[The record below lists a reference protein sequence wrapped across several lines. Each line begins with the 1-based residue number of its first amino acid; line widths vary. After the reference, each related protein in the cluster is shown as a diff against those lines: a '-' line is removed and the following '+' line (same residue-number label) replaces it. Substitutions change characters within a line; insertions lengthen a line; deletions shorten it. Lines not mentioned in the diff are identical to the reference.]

1 MINMKKCICLW
12 ILLLG
17 VAIGVSAQNS
27 VVVKGKVL
35 NASNKL
41 PINEVQ
47 ISSVDAAST
56 VLTNEKGEFSIQ
68 VSDPRAILLFKGI
81 GYLEKEE
88 ALMGRTTL
96 NVYLLPENTVMYSD
110 DYEGIYGKM
119 KTRNRIGT
127 ALAVNQKDLSGAL
140 ANVDDALSGKIAGLR
155 VVNKGGM
162 PGTGSLVNMRG
173 IRSLVAENTP
183 LIVVDGIPYLPDD
196 GISTVIDGFSRN
208 IFAPVNLKEVESVIL
223 LKGADAAMYGS
234 LGSNGVLLINT
245 QRASDMETK
254 IEFQTVDGV
263 GFMKK
268 RFPVLG
274 AEAFK
279 NYISD
284 VAETKYTD
292 LNELTTDFP
301 FLKDDP
307 NDHYR
312 YLYDNDT
319 KWQDEIYTPA
329 VSSENVLKIKGGDA
343 IATYALSA
351 GFLSNKGVVKNT
363 QQQKYYT
370 RLNSN
375 INITKKLEMSFGVG
389 FNYGKYDLMEQG
401 LVRET
406 NPMIAA
412 MLKSPLL
419 SVYKQDQYRNNLPD
433 YNPVQIFGIS
443 NPVAVVN
450 DVDAESRAYDV
461 LVNLGLKYQLTSFI
475 SLDVL
480 GGLYY
485 NYTKEK
491 IFIPGKT
498 SGAIA
503 PLQNGLAQNTVRGG
517 TGEGLSFYVKATGV
531 YSRMF
536 NNLHEVSAKLG
547 YQLMSTRREL
557 DCSGGINT
565 SSDFYHTLG
574 DASEGRNITGYIDQT
589 RWINTFL
596 NLNYGFNQ
604 QYYAGVTVGLDAS
617 SVYGKN
623 SGRAFWLPAVQLA
636 WKAKNASF
644 LRDCD
649 FIGNLVFRGEYG
661 MNGNS
666 RYSYKYSRYYY
677 ESVALRDAAAVV
689 RGGLPN
695 LQMKPE
701 KNITANV
708 GADLAF
714 WGNRVNLSVDFYQE
728 TTKDMVLNKKM
739 APVYGFTTMY
749 DNAGE
754 LQTRGVEAAF
764 SWTLMDKSSFRWIV
778 GGNIAAYT
786 SEVKS
791 LGGAKSR
798 LVEVMDDV
806 QLNSRVGSAPN
817 VFWGYQVDRVIAS
830 KAEAGRLGLKNAGG
844 SLFGAGDIA
853 FQDQNGDKT
862 INEKDMVELGNP
874 APDFYGG
881 FYTQLEY
888 KGFGLSANFTY
899 SYGNEI
905 YNGLRREMESMSDF
919 GNQSQTALRRWTSDG
934 QVTDIPK
941 AIYGDPM
948 GNSRF
953 SSRWIEDGSFL
964 KLKEL
969 TLSYTTGGK
978 VLFFNNLKV
987 FVTGENLL
995 TWTKYKGMD
1004 PEFGYTYAPEYAG
1017 MDMGLTPL
1025 SKNVK
1030 VGLILNF

>member
-1 MINMKKCICLW
+1 M
-12 ILLLG
+12 
-17 VAIGVSAQNS
+17 
-27 VVVKGKVL
+27 
-35 NASNKL
+35 
-41 PINEVQ
+41 
-47 ISSVDAAST
+47 
-56 VLTNEKGEFSIQ
+56 
-68 VSDPRAILLFKGI
+68 
-81 GYLEKEE
+81 EKEE

-208 IFAPVNLKEVESVIL
+208 IFAPVNLKEVESVTL

-234 LGSNGVLLINT
+234 LGSNGVLLINHP
-245 QRASDMETK
+245 AGFGMETK

-574 DASEGRNITGYIDQT
+574 DASEGREYHRIYRSNP
-589 RWINTFL
+589 
-596 NLNYGFNQ
+596 
-604 QYYAGVTVGLDAS
+604 LD
-617 SVYGKN
+617 
-623 SGRAFWLPAVQLA
+623 
-636 WKAKNASF
+636 
-644 LRDCD
+644 
-649 FIGNLVFRGEYG
+649 
-661 MNGNS
+661 
-666 RYSYKYSRYYY
+666 
-677 ESVALRDAAAVV
+677 
-689 RGGLPN
+689 
-695 LQMKPE
+695 
-701 KNITANV
+701 
-708 GADLAF
+708 
-714 WGNRVNLSVDFYQE
+714 
-728 TTKDMVLNKKM
+728 
-739 APVYGFTTMY
+739 
-749 DNAGE
+749 
-754 LQTRGVEAAF
+754 
-764 SWTLMDKSSFRWIV
+764 
-778 GGNIAAYT
+778 
-786 SEVKS
+786 
-791 LGGAKSR
+791 
-798 LVEVMDDV
+798 
-806 QLNSRVGSAPN
+806 
-817 VFWGYQVDRVIAS
+817 
-830 KAEAGRLGLKNAGG
+830 
-844 SLFGAGDIA
+844 
-853 FQDQNGDKT
+853 
-862 INEKDMVELGNP
+862 
-874 APDFYGG
+874 
-881 FYTQLEY
+881 
-888 KGFGLSANFTY
+888 
-899 SYGNEI
+899 
-905 YNGLRREMESMSDF
+905 
-919 GNQSQTALRRWTSDG
+919 
-934 QVTDIPK
+934 
-941 AIYGDPM
+941 
-948 GNSRF
+948 
-953 SSRWIEDGSFL
+953 
-964 KLKEL
+964 
-969 TLSYTTGGK
+969 
-978 VLFFNNLKV
+978 
-987 FVTGENLL
+987 
-995 TWTKYKGMD
+995 
-1004 PEFGYTYAPEYAG
+1004 
-1017 MDMGLTPL
+1017 
-1025 SKNVK
+1025 
-1030 VGLILNF
+1030 

>member
-1 MINMKKCICLW
+1 MINMKKYICLW

-17 VAIGVSAQNS
+17 IAIGVSAQNS

-47 ISSVDAAST
+47 ISSADAAST

-68 VSDPRAILLFKGI
+68 VSDPKAILMFEGT
-81 GYLEKEE
+81 GYLKNEE

-155 VVNKGGM
+155 VLNKGGM

-208 IFAPVNLKEVESVIL
+208 IFAPVNLKEVESITL

-307 NDHYR
+307 DDHYR
-312 YLYDNDT
+312 YLYDNNT
-319 KWQDEIYTPA
+319 KWQDEIYIPA

-351 GFLSNKGVVKNT
+351 GFLSNKGVIENT

-406 NPMIAA
+406 NPMIAS

-461 LVNLGLKYQLTSFI
+461 LVNLGLKYQLTPFI
-475 SLDVL
+475 SLEAL

-485 NYTKEK
+485 NYTKEN

-503 PLQNGLAQNTVRGG
+503 PLQDGLAKNTVRGG

-531 YSRMF
+531 YSRIF
-536 NNLHEVSAKLG
+536 NNQHEVSAKLG

-596 NLNYGFNQ
+596 NLNYGFNR
-604 QYYAGVTVGLDAS
+604 QYYIGATLGLDAS

-623 SGRAFWLPAVQLA
+623 SARAFWMPAVQLA

-649 FIGNLVFRGEYG
+649 FIGNLVLRGEYG

-701 KNITANV
+701 KNITASI
-708 GADLAF
+708 GADVAF
-714 WGNRVNLSVDFYQE
+714 WGNRVNFSVDFYQE
-728 TTKDMVLNKKM
+728 TTRDMVLNKKM

-764 SWTLMDKSSFRWIV
+764 SWTLMDKNSFRWVV

-798 LVEVMDDV
+798 LVKLMDDV

-830 KAEAGRLGLKNAGG
+830 KAEAGRLGLSNAGG
-844 SLFGAGDIA
+844 GLFGAGDIA
-853 FQDQNGDKT
+853 FQDQNGDKI

-919 GNQSQTALRRWTSDG
+919 GNQAQTALRRWTSDG

-1017 MDMGLTPL
+1017 MDLGLTPL

>member
-1 MINMKKCICLW
+1 MINMKKYICLW

-17 VAIGVSAQNS
+17 VAIGVSAQNT

-47 ISSVDAAST
+47 VSSSDAAST

-68 VSDPRAILLFKGI
+68 VSDPKAILLFKGI
-81 GYLEKEE
+81 GYLESEE
-88 ALMGRTTL
+88 ALMGRSAL

-110 DYEGIYGKM
+110 SYEGIYGKM

-127 ALAVNQKDLSGAL
+127 ALSVNQKDLSGAL
-140 ANVDDALSGKIAGLR
+140 SNVDDALSGKIAGVQVL
-155 VVNKGGM
+155 NKGGM
-162 PGTGSLVNMRG
+162 PGTGSLVNVRG

-183 LIVVDGIPYLPDD
+183 LIVIDGIPYLPDA
-196 GISTVIDGFSRN
+196 GISTVINGFSRN
-208 IFAPVNLKEVESVIL
+208 IFAPVNLKEVESVTL

-263 GFMKK
+263 GFMEK
-268 RFPVLG
+268 RFPVLE
-274 AEAFK
+274 AESFK

-307 NDHYR
+307 DDHYR

-329 VSSENVLKIKGGDA
+329 VSSENVLKITGGDA

-363 QQQKYYT
+363 RQQKYYT

-406 NPMIAA
+406 NPMLAA

-450 DVDAESRAYDV
+450 DIDAESRAYDV
-461 LVNLGLKYQLTSFI
+461 LVNLGLNYHLNPYI

-491 IFIPGKT
+491 IFIPGKS

-503 PLQNGLAQNTVRGG
+503 ALQDGLAENTVRGG

-531 YSRMF
+531 YSRIF
-536 NNLHEVSAKLG
+536 NNQHEVSAKLG
-547 YQLMSTRREL
+547 YQLMSSRREL
-557 DCSGGINT
+557 DCSNGINT

-589 RWINTFL
+589 HWINTFL
-596 NLNYGFNQ
+596 NLSYGFDH
-604 QYYAGVTVGLDAS
+604 QYYIGATIGLDAS

-623 SGRAFWLPAVQLA
+623 SGRAFWMPSVQLA

-649 FIGNLVFRGEYG
+649 FIGNLVLRGEYG
-661 MNGNS
+661 MSGNS

-677 ESVALRDAAAVV
+677 ESVALRDAAAMV

-739 APVYGFTTMY
+739 APAYGVTSMY

-754 LQTRGVEAAF
+754 LQTRGLEASF
-764 SWTLMDKSSFRWIV
+764 SWTLMDKNDFRWVV

-798 LVEVMDDV
+798 MVELADDV
-806 QLNSRVGSAPN
+806 RLYSKVGGTPN
-817 VFWGYQVDRVIAS
+817 VFWGYRVDGVIAS
-830 KAEAGRLGLKNAGG
+830 KAEAGSLGLHNSGG

-853 FQDQNGDKT
+853 FQDQNGDKI

-881 FYTQLEY
+881 FYTQLNY

-905 YNGLRREMESMSDF
+905 YNGLRREMESMSNF

-969 TLSYTTGGK
+969 TFSYTAGRK

-1017 MDMGLTPL
+1017 MDLGLTPL

>member
-1 MINMKKCICLW
+1 MINMKKYICLW

-47 ISSVDAAST
+47 ISSADAAST

-68 VSDPRAILLFKGI
+68 VSDPKAILMFEGT
-81 GYLEKEE
+81 GYLKNEE

-155 VVNKGGM
+155 VLNKGGM

-208 IFAPVNLKEVESVIL
+208 IFAPVNLKEVESITL

-307 NDHYR
+307 DDHYR
-312 YLYDNDT
+312 YLYDNNT
-319 KWQDEIYTPA
+319 KWQDEIYIPA

-351 GFLSNKGVVKNT
+351 GFLSNKGVIENT

-406 NPMIAA
+406 NPMIAS

-461 LVNLGLKYQLTSFI
+461 LVNLGLKYQLTPFI
-475 SLDVL
+475 SLEAL

-485 NYTKEK
+485 NYTKEN

-503 PLQNGLAQNTVRGG
+503 PLQDGLAKNTVRGG

-531 YSRMF
+531 YSRIF
-536 NNLHEVSAKLG
+536 NNQHEVSAKLG

-596 NLNYGFNQ
+596 NLNYGFNR
-604 QYYAGVTVGLDAS
+604 QYYIGATLGLDAS

-623 SGRAFWLPAVQLA
+623 SARAFWMPAVQLA

-649 FIGNLVFRGEYG
+649 FIGNLVLRGEYG

-701 KNITANV
+701 KNITASI
-708 GADLAF
+708 GADVAF
-714 WGNRVNLSVDFYQE
+714 WGNRVNFSVDFYQE
-728 TTKDMVLNKKM
+728 TTRDMVLNKKM

-754 LQTRGVEAAF
+754 LQTRGVEVAF
-764 SWTLMDKSSFRWIV
+764 SWTLMDKNSFRWVV

-798 LVEVMDDV
+798 LVKLMDDV

-830 KAEAGRLGLKNAGG
+830 KAEAGRLGLSNAGG
-844 SLFGAGDIA
+844 GLFGAGDIA
-853 FQDQNGDKT
+853 FQDQNGDKI

-919 GNQSQTALRRWTSDG
+919 GNQAQTALRRWTSDG

-1017 MDMGLTPL
+1017 MDLGLTPL